1 MGTVTQVHNRSYSH
15 SEIYMRMT
23 AGENTNYDFTK
34 FFSDKKYY
42 KRDNVITRKEPQGN
56 QSKNKGFDLN
66 TTEEVEVF

>member
-1 MGTVTQVHNRSYSH
+1 
-15 SEIYMRMT
+15 MRMT

-66 TTEEVEVF
+66 TTEEVEVFWETGRDQQWPAFPF

>member
-1 MGTVTQVHNRSYSH
+1 
-15 SEIYMRMT
+15 MRMT